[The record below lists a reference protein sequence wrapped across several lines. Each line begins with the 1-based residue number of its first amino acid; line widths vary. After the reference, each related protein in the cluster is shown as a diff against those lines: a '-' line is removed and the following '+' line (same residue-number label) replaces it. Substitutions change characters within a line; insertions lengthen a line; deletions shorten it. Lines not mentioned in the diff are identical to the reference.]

1 MARKLKSDKLL
12 FLATLLLVLA
22 SVVMVYSASAVIAL
36 ERFHRPYF
44 FLVKQAMWS
53 ALGLALLGVVMRVDY
68 RTWKQPVL
76 IWSALGMVGFALVA
90 VLFMGRINGTRRWF
104 GVGGFGIQPS
114 ELAKLAAIFFTAA
127 LLERRMHRIDE
138 VRYSLLPIVLVVGGI
153 TALVLIEPDYGTAL
167 SIAAVAALMVFA
179 AGLNFKYLLYS
190 ALTFVPLSVGL
201 LMMEPYRVKRMISF
215 TCPECD
221 PIGAGFQLLQSLI
234 AVGAGG
240 IGGAGLMAG
249 KQKLFYLPEPQTDFI
264 LAVIGEELGL
274 IGTTV
279 TLIAF
284 ILITWRGLQIARDA
298 PDRFGSFLALG
309 LTAMFAVQAF
319 INMSMVLGMMP
330 TKGIPLPFVSF
341 GGSSLLINLIGMGI
355 LLNVSQHASAVHE
368 A

>member
-1 MARKLKSDKLL
+1 
-12 FLATLLLVLA
+12 
-22 SVVMVYSASAVIAL
+22 
-36 ERFHRPYF
+36 
-44 FLVKQAMWS
+44 
-53 ALGLALLGVVMRVDY
+53 
-68 RTWKQPVL
+68 
-76 IWSALGMVGFALVA
+76 
-90 VLFMGRINGTRRWF
+90 MGKINGTRRWF

-190 ALTFVPLSVGL
+190 VLALVPLSAGL
-201 LMMEPYRVKRMISF
+201 LVMEPYRVKRLWSF
-215 TCPECD
+215 LCPECD
-221 PIGAGFQLLQSLI
+221 PTGKGFQLLQSLI
-234 AVGAGG
+234 AVGTGG
-240 IGGAGLMAG
+240 IGGVGLMAG

-284 ILITWRGLQIARDA
+284 ILITWRGLQIASNA

-309 LTAMFAVQAF
+309 LTGMFAVQAF

>member
-36 ERFHRPYF
+36 ERFHRPYL

-76 IWSALGMVGFALVA
+76 IWSALATVGFALVA

-153 TALVLIEPDYGTAL
+153 TALVLIEPDYGTAI

-190 ALTFVPLSVGL
+190 VMALAPLSVGL
-201 LMMEPYRVKRMISF
+201 LLMEPYRVKRLWSF
-215 TCPECD
+215 LCPECD
-221 PIGAGFQLLQSLI
+221 PTGAGFQLLQSLI
-234 AVGAGG
+234 AVGTGG

-284 ILITWRGLQIARDA
+284 ILITWRGLQIASNA

-309 LTAMFAVQAF
+309 LTGMFAVQAF

>member
-36 ERFHRPYF
+36 EKFQRPYL
-44 FLVKQAMWS
+44 FLVKQGMWS
-53 ALGLALLGVVMRVDY
+53 ALGLALLGIVMRVDY

-76 IWSALGMVGFALVA
+76 IWSSLALVGLALVA

-104 GVGGFGIQPS
+104 GIGGFGVQPS

-138 VRYSLLPIVLVVGGI
+138 VRYSLLPIALVVGGI
-153 TALVLIEPDYGTAL
+153 TALVLIEPDYGTAI

-190 ALTFVPLSVGL
+190 VLAFLPLSVGL
-201 LMMEPYRVKRMISF
+201 LVMEPYRVKRLTSF
-215 TCPECD
+215 LCPECD
-221 PIGAGFQLLQSLI
+221 PIGSGFQLLQSLI

-240 IGGAGLMAG
+240 VGGVGLMAG

-279 TLIAF
+279 TLVAF
-284 ILITWRGLQIARDA
+284 ILITWRGLQIASRA

-309 LTAMFAVQAF
+309 LTGMFAVQAF
-319 INMSMVLGMMP
+319 INMSMVLGLMP

-341 GGSSLLINLIGMGI
+341 GGSSLLINLVGMGI

>member
-36 ERFHRPYF
+36 ERFHRPYL

-53 ALGLALLGVVMRVDY
+53 AVGLALLGVVMRVDY

-76 IWSALGMVGFALVA
+76 IWSALATVGFALVA

-190 ALTFVPLSVGL
+190 VMALVPLSVGL
-201 LMMEPYRVKRMISF
+201 LMMEPYRVKRLWSF
-215 TCPECD
+215 LCPECD
-221 PIGAGFQLLQSLI
+221 PTGAGFQLLQSLI
-234 AVGAGG
+234 AVGTGG

-249 KQKLFYLPEPQTDFI
+249 KQKLFYLPEPYNDFI

-284 ILITWRGLQIARDA
+284 ILITWRGLQIASNA

-309 LTAMFAVQAF
+309 LTGMFAVQAF
-319 INMSMVLGMMP
+319 INMSMVLGLMP
-330 TKGIPLPFVSF
+330 TKGIPLPFVSA
-341 GGSSLLINLIGMGI
+341 GGSSLLINLVGMGI

>member
-1 MARKLKSDKLL
+1 
-12 FLATLLLVLA
+12 
-22 SVVMVYSASAVIAL
+22 
-36 ERFHRPYF
+36 
-44 FLVKQAMWS
+44 
-53 ALGLALLGVVMRVDY
+53 
-68 RTWKQPVL
+68 
-76 IWSALGMVGFALVA
+76 
-90 VLFMGRINGTRRWF
+90 MGRINGTRRWF

-190 ALTFVPLSVGL
+190 VMALVPLSVGL
-201 LMMEPYRVKRMISF
+201 LLMEPYRVKRLWSF
-215 TCPECD
+215 LCPECD
-221 PIGAGFQLLQSLI
+221 PTGAGFQLLQSLI
-234 AVGAGG
+234 AVGTGG

-279 TLIAF
+279 TLVAF
-284 ILITWRGLQIARDA
+284 ILITWRGLQIARRRAGSLRVVSRARPDGHVRGAGVHQHEHGARDDA
-298 PDRFGSFLALG
+298 DQGHPAAVRELRRVVAAHQPRRHGHPAERVAACLRGS
-309 LTAMFAVQAF
+309 
-319 INMSMVLGMMP
+319 
-330 TKGIPLPFVSF
+330 
-341 GGSSLLINLIGMGI
+341 
-355 LLNVSQHASAVHE
+355 
-368 A
+368 

>member
-36 ERFHRPYF
+36 DRFHNPYL

-68 RTWKQPVL
+68 RTWKQPAL
-76 IWSALGMVGFALVA
+76 IWSALALVGFALVA
-90 VLFMGRINGTRRWF
+90 VLFMGKINGTRRWF

-138 VRYSLLPIVLVVGGI
+138 VRYSLLPIALVVGGI

-167 SIAAVAALMVFA
+167 SIAAVAGLMVFA

-190 ALTFVPLSVGL
+190 VMTLVPLSVGL
-201 LMMEPYRVKRMISF
+201 LIMEPYRLKRVLSF
-215 TCPECD
+215 LCPECD
-221 PIGAGFQLLQSLI
+221 PTGAGFQLLQSLI
-234 AVGAGG
+234 AVGTGG

-284 ILITWRGLQIARDA
+284 ILITWRGLQIASHA

-309 LTAMFAVQAF
+309 LTGMFAVQAY
-319 INMSMVLGMMP
+319 INMSMVLGLMP

-341 GGSSLLINLIGMGI
+341 GGSSLLINLVGMGI

>member
-36 ERFHRPYF
+36 ERFHRPYL
-44 FLVKQAMWS
+44 FLVKQGMWS

-76 IWSALGMVGFALVA
+76 IWSALAMVGFALVA

-138 VRYSLLPIVLVVGGI
+138 VRYSLLPIALVVGGI

-167 SIAAVAALMVFA
+167 SIAAVAGLMVFA
-179 AGLNFKYLLYS
+179 AGLNFKYLIYS
-190 ALTFVPLSVGL
+190 VLALLPLSIWL
-201 LMMEPYRVKRMISF
+201 LVMEPYRVKRITSF
-215 TCPECD
+215 LCPECD

-234 AVGAGG
+234 AVGTGG
-240 IGGAGLMAG
+240 VGGVGLMAG

-284 ILITWRGLQIARDA
+284 ILITWRGLQIASRA

-309 LTAMFAVQAF
+309 LTGMFAVQAF

-341 GGSSLLINLIGMGI
+341 GGSSLLMNLVGMGI

>member
-36 ERFHRPYF
+36 ERFHRPYL

-76 IWSALGMVGFALVA
+76 IWSALGMVAFALVA

-138 VRYSLLPIVLVVGGI
+138 VRYSLLPIAVVVGGI
-153 TALVLIEPDYGTAL
+153 TALVLIEPDYGTAV

-190 ALTFVPLSVGL
+190 ALALVPLSVWL
-201 LMMEPYRVKRMISF
+201 LLMEPYRVKRMTSF
-215 TCPECD
+215 LCPECD
-221 PIGAGFQLLQSLI
+221 PIGSGFQLLQSLI
-234 AVGAGG
+234 AVGTGG
-240 IGGAGLMAG
+240 VGGVGLMAG

-274 IGTTV
+274 IVTTV

-284 ILITWRGLQIARDA
+284 ILITWRGLQIARRA

-309 LTAMFAVQAF
+309 LTSMFAVQAF

-341 GGSSLLINLIGMGI
+341 GGSSLLINLVGMGI

>member
-36 ERFHRPYF
+36 ERFHRPYL

-68 RTWKQPVL
+68 RTWKQPAL
-76 IWSALGMVGFALVA
+76 IWSALGLVGFALVA
-90 VLFMGRINGTRRWF
+90 VLFMGKINNTRRWF

-167 SIAAVAALMVFA
+167 SIVAVAALMVFA
-179 AGLNFKYLLYS
+179 AGLNFKYLIYS
-190 ALTFVPLSVGL
+190 VMALVPLSIGL
-201 LMMEPYRVKRMISF
+201 LIMEPYRVKRLWSF
-215 TCPECD
+215 LCPECD
-221 PIGAGFQLLQSLI
+221 PSGAGFQLLQSLI
-234 AVGAGG
+234 AVGTGG

-279 TLIAF
+279 TLLAF
-284 ILITWRGLQIARDA
+284 ILITWRGLQIASDA

-309 LTAMFAVQAF
+309 LTGMFAMQAF

>member
-36 ERFHRPYF
+36 ERFHRPYL

-68 RTWKQPVL
+68 RTWKQPAL
-76 IWSALGMVGFALVA
+76 IWSALATVGFALVA
-90 VLFMGRINGTRRWF
+90 VLFMGKINGTRRWF

-167 SIAAVAALMVFA
+167 SIAAVAGLMVFA

-190 ALTFVPLSVGL
+190 VMTLVPLSVGL
-201 LMMEPYRVKRMISF
+201 LIMEPYRVKRLWSF
-215 TCPECD
+215 LCPECD
-221 PIGAGFQLLQSLI
+221 PSGAGFQLLQSLI
-234 AVGAGG
+234 AVGTGG

-279 TLIAF
+279 TLLAF
-284 ILITWRGLQIARDA
+284 ILITWRGLQIASDA

-309 LTAMFAVQAF
+309 LTGMFAVQAF

>member
-1 MARKLKSDKLL
+1 
-12 FLATLLLVLA
+12 
-22 SVVMVYSASAVIAL
+22 
-36 ERFHRPYF
+36 
-44 FLVKQAMWS
+44 MWS

-68 RTWKQPVL
+68 RTWKQPAL
-76 IWSALGMVGFALVA
+76 IWSALGLVGFALVA
-90 VLFMGRINGTRRWF
+90 VLFMGKINGTRRWF

-167 SIAAVAALMVFA
+167 SIVAVAALMVFA

-190 ALTFVPLSVGL
+190 VMALLPLSVGL
-201 LMMEPYRVKRMISF
+201 LLMEPYRVKRLWSF
-215 TCPECD
+215 LCPECD
-221 PIGAGFQLLQSLI
+221 PTGKGFQLLQSLI
-234 AVGAGG
+234 AVGTGG
-240 IGGAGLMAG
+240 IGGVGLMAG
-249 KQKLFYLPEPQTDFI
+249 AEVVLPARAADRLI

-284 ILITWRGLQIARDA
+284 ILIRGGLQIASHA

-309 LTAMFAVQAF
+309 LTGMFAVQAF

>member
-1 MARKLKSDKLL
+1 
-12 FLATLLLVLA
+12 
-22 SVVMVYSASAVIAL
+22 
-36 ERFHRPYF
+36 
-44 FLVKQAMWS
+44 
-53 ALGLALLGVVMRVDY
+53 
-68 RTWKQPVL
+68 
-76 IWSALGMVGFALVA
+76 
-90 VLFMGRINGTRRWF
+90 
-104 GVGGFGIQPS
+104 
-114 ELAKLAAIFFTAA
+114 
-127 LLERRMHRIDE
+127 
-138 VRYSLLPIVLVVGGI
+138 VRYSLLPIALVVGGI

-167 SIAAVAALMVFA
+167 SIAAVAGLMVFA
-179 AGLNFKYLLYS
+179 AGLNFKYLIYS
-190 ALTFVPLSVGL
+190 VMALLPLSIWL
-201 LMMEPYRVKRMISF
+201 LVMEPYRVKRITSF
-215 TCPECD
+215 LCPECD

-234 AVGAGG
+234 AVGTGG
-240 IGGAGLMAG
+240 VGGVGLMAG

-284 ILITWRGLQIARDA
+284 ILITWRGLQIASRA

-309 LTAMFAVQAF
+309 LTGMFAVQAF

-341 GGSSLLINLIGMGI
+341 GGSSLLMNLVGMGI

>member
-36 ERFHRPYF
+36 ERFHRPYL

-68 RTWKQPVL
+68 RTWKQPAL
-76 IWSALGMVGFALVA
+76 IWSALATVGFALVA
-90 VLFMGRINGTRRWF
+90 VLFMGKINGTRRWF

-179 AGLNFKYLLYS
+179 AGLNFKYLIYS
-190 ALTFVPLSVGL
+190 VMALVPLSVGL
-201 LMMEPYRVKRMISF
+201 LIMEPYRVKRLWSF
-215 TCPECD
+215 LCPECD
-221 PIGAGFQLLQSLI
+221 PSGAGFQLLQSLI
-234 AVGAGG
+234 AVGTGG

-279 TLIAF
+279 TLLAF
-284 ILITWRGLQIARDA
+284 ILITWRGLQIASDA

-309 LTAMFAVQAF
+309 LTGMFAVQAF

>member
-36 ERFHRPYF
+36 DRFHNPYL

-68 RTWKQPVL
+68 RTWKQPAL
-76 IWSALGMVGFALVA
+76 IWSALALVGFALVA
-90 VLFMGRINGTRRWF
+90 VLFMGKINGTRRWF

-138 VRYSLLPIVLVVGGI
+138 VRYSLLPIALVVGGI

-179 AGLNFKYLLYS
+179 AGLNFKYLIYS
-190 ALTFVPLSVGL
+190 VMALVPLSIGL
-201 LMMEPYRVKRMISF
+201 LIMEPYRVKRLWSF
-215 TCPECD
+215 LCPECD
-221 PIGAGFQLLQSLI
+221 PSGAGFQLLQSLI
-234 AVGAGG
+234 AVGTGG

-279 TLIAF
+279 TLLAF
-284 ILITWRGLQIARDA
+284 ILITWRGLQIASDA

-309 LTAMFAVQAF
+309 LTGMFAVQAF

>member
-36 ERFHRPYF
+36 ERFHRPYL

-68 RTWKQPVL
+68 RTWKQPAL
-76 IWSALGMVGFALVA
+76 IWSALATVGFALVA
-90 VLFMGRINGTRRWF
+90 VLFMGKINGTRRWF

-167 SIAAVAALMVFA
+167 SIVAVAALMVFA

-190 ALTFVPLSVGL
+190 VMALLPLSVGL
-201 LMMEPYRVKRMISF
+201 LLMEPYRVKRLWSF
-215 TCPECD
+215 LCPECD
-221 PIGAGFQLLQSLI
+221 PTGKGFQLLQSLI
-234 AVGAGG
+234 AVGTGG
-240 IGGAGLMAG
+240 IGGVGLMAG

-284 ILITWRGLQIARDA
+284 ILITWRGLQIASNA

-309 LTAMFAVQAF
+309 LTGMFAVQAF

>member
-1 MARKLKSDKLL
+1 
-12 FLATLLLVLA
+12 
-22 SVVMVYSASAVIAL
+22 VYSASAVIAL
-36 ERFHRPYF
+36 VRLHRPYL

-76 IWSALGMVGFALVA
+76 IWSALATVGFALVA

-138 VRYSLLPIVLVVGGI
+138 VRYSLLPIALVVGGI

-167 SIAAVAALMVFA
+167 SIAAVAGLMVFA

-190 ALTFVPLSVGL
+190 VMALVPLSVGL
-201 LMMEPYRVKRMISF
+201 LMMEPYRVKRVLSF
-215 TCPECD
+215 LCPECD
-221 PIGAGFQLLQSLI
+221 PTGAGFQLLQSLI
-234 AVGAGG
+234 AVGTGG

-284 ILITWRGLQIARDA
+284 ILITWRGLQIASNA

-309 LTAMFAVQAF
+309 LTGMFAVQAF
-319 INMSMVLGMMP
+319 INMSMVLGLMP

>member
-36 ERFHRPYF
+36 ERFHRPYL

-76 IWSALGMVGFALVA
+76 IWSALAMVGFALVA

-138 VRYSLLPIVLVVGGI
+138 VRYSLLPIALVVGGI
-153 TALVLIEPDYGTAL
+153 TALVLIEPDYGTAI
-167 SIAAVAALMVFA
+167 SIAAVAGLMVFA
-179 AGLNFKYLLYS
+179 AGLNFKYLFYS
-190 ALTFVPLSVGL
+190 VLALVPLSVGL
-201 LMMEPYRVKRMISF
+201 LLMEPYRVKRVLSF
-215 TCPECD
+215 LCPECD
-221 PIGAGFQLLQSLI
+221 PTGAGFQLLQSLI
-234 AVGAGG
+234 AVGTGG

-284 ILITWRGLQIARDA
+284 ILITWRGLQIASNA

-309 LTAMFAVQAF
+309 LTGMFAVQAF
-319 INMSMVLGMMP
+319 INMSMVLGLMP